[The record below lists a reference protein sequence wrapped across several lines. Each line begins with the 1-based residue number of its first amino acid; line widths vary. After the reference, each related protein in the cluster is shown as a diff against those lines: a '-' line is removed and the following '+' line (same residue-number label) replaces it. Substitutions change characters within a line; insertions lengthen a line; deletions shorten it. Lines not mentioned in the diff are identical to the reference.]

1 MSREPFNLIVTHYPG
16 YDNYAVVRH
25 QLAEVLENH
34 EIVDTSQSIMFLLV
48 EDPYQAVE
56 ILRER
61 LPKDTP
67 ILRIIPVDAVV
78 DVYVE
83 RIGPKAR
90 DILYRNSS
98 NEKETFMIRVDG
110 RLYRRSNGNVVR
122 LHTSEAIEY
131 IASFIDRPV
140 NLKRPDWVIY
150 VKAVRLYRTTELAS
164 ITVARPDQIV
174 SLAREREH

>member
-1 MSREPFNLIVTHYPG
+1 
-16 YDNYAVVRH
+16 
-25 QLAEVLENH
+25 
-34 EIVDTSQSIMFLLV
+34 
-48 EDPYQAVE
+48 
-56 ILRER
+56 
-61 LPKDTP
+61 
-67 ILRIIPVDAVV
+67 
-78 DVYVE
+78 
-83 RIGPKAR
+83 
-90 DILYRNSS
+90 
-98 NEKETFMIRVDG
+98 MIRVDG